1 MIVSGAR
8 WTVPLSLALAAG
20 CAAGASGPV
29 TVPAAE
35 LPSLEAARTRAPR
48 DRDLLVRLGV
58 GYYQAGR
65 LTQAID
71 VLRAARAVEPSF
83 AGLVYLGL
91 AFEGAGNLDSAAT
104 VYQSLAAMRL
114 NRAEQAEVGLRLTNV
129 TQRQLAAFARD
140 AVAREG
146 ALSRERPT
154 PNVVAVLPWRY
165 LGNNRELQPLEKGI
179 THLILTDLSR
189 IGSLRLVERER
200 VQALTQEM
208 ALTAAQR
215 TEPGT
220 GARSGRLL
228 KAERVVQ
235 GTLRDEPRGG
245 NLRLDA
251 SAVTTQTGAVAARGS
266 ASDRLAELF
275 GMQKRVVLELIGQLG
290 ITLSAA
296 ERRAIDERPTADLQA
311 FLAFSRG
318 LDARDRGD
326 FAAAAAEFQAAVAR
340 DPGFQDA
347 REQAAAANRLSVA
360 MGRTPTQLSGFVT
373 GPGTGGTERGFTTAL
388 DALDIVAPSSA
399 GTLIRQ
405 TAHRLP
411 LPHARPT
418 EALRQDDPS
427 RIRSIAELIIVI
439 PRP

>member
-1 MIVSGAR
+1 MITGAR

-20 CAAGASGPV
+20 CAVGSPGPV

-35 LPSLEAARTRAPR
+35 LPSLEAARTRTPS

-104 VYQSLAAMRL
+104 VYRSLASMRL
-114 NRAEQAEVGLRLTNV
+114 SRAEQAEVGLRLTNV
-129 TQRQLAAFARD
+129 TQRQLAVFARD
-140 AVAREG
+140 AVARE
-146 ALSRERPT
+146 AVLSRERPT

-165 LGNNRELQPLEKGI
+165 LGTNPELQPLEKGI
-179 THLILTDLSR
+179 AHLVLTDLSR
-189 IGSLRLVERER
+189 IGSLRLVEREQ
-200 VQALTQEM
+200 VQALTREM
-208 ALTAAQR
+208 ALTDAQR

-228 KAERVVQ
+228 KAERVIQ
-235 GTLRDEPRGG
+235 GILRDEPRGG
-245 NLRLDA
+245 NLRLEA
-251 SAVTTQTGAVAARGS
+251 SAVTTETGRVAARGT

-275 GMQKRVVLELIGQLG
+275 AMQKRVVLELVGQLG

-326 FAAAAAEFQAAVAR
+326 FAGAAAQFQAAVAR
-340 DPGFQDA
+340 DPGFRDA
-347 REQAAAANRLSVA
+347 REQAALANRLSIA
-360 MGRTPTQLSGFVT
+360 MGRMPTQLSGFVT
-373 GPGTGGTERGFTTAL
+373 GPGSAAPGSGFITAL

-399 GTLIRQ
+399 GSLIRQ
-405 TAHRLP
+405 TGQRLP
-411 LPHARPT
+411 LPHARPA

-427 RIRSIAELIIVI
+427 RIRSIVELIIVI